1 MVVAWVVA
9 EAPVVEEVDLE
20 EEEAAAAEVAV
31 EVVLMGAWVDVMETG
46 SAPTRRV
53 ATTTF
58 HGVFSATGVQ
68 PHVTVALVGQ
78 EVPIMDH
85 QACEVV

>member
-20 EEEAAAAEVAV
+20 EEEAAAEVAV

-58 HGVFSATGVQ
+58 RGVFSATGVQ

>member
-1 MVVAWVVA
+1 MVAWVVA
-9 EAPVVEEVDLE
+9 EAPVVEEVVPE
-20 EEEAAAAEVAV
+20 EEEVAAEVAV

-46 SAPTRRV
+46 SAPTRHV

-58 HGVFSATGVQ
+58 RGVFSATGVQ
-68 PHVTVALVGQ
+68 PHVTVALVAR